1 MNIVV
6 NNTINDSIHDALKN
20 ACNTIGLSQLS
31 ILKGDSK
38 QNFCF
43 LNSLLPMSQEQ

>member
-1 MNIVV
+1 MNIIV
-6 NNTINDSIHDALKN
+6 NNTNNSKHDALKN
-20 ACNTIGLSQLS
+20 AFNTIGLSQLS

-43 LNSLLPMSQEQ
+43 WNSLLPMSQEQ